1 MAPGKRSKRAANEQ
15 VPRAVREQAPR
26 AVGEQAPRAIGEE
39 VQPPT
44 IGDAQTVSTRREG
57 QPMTNHN
64 VEESLPP
71 NLVEISSSKS
81 VCGPTTRQGLERM
94 MKGKNKLVIDIPEG
108 KGRPICEVQSA
119 KLSSEIGVISRHFI
133 PVPSKWTELTE
144 NNMQSA
150 LERLNNKFQMKMDD
164 EYVKKSVL
172 SILQK
177 LSRNQRYK
185 LHKHFKKFPPT
196 EVARQNKHV
205 DGNLTQENWDS
216 LCDLFCDPEYQKRCE
231 QNAKACNSVTMIHNQ
246 GSRAF
251 VASRYRLRKEEQEPD
266 RIEFFK
272 ATHFS
277 EAKGWSTTAAKNAYE
292 EMIQMLNETP
302 EEGKEPMK
310 VDEIMDK
317 VLGTSPGYVKG
328 LGYGPK
334 PVKSSNAKVVE
345 VNKSSK
351 KTEMK
356 LKKCQ
361 LKIKGMRAK
370 MKSQMDAVRNAL
382 KEVGI
387 MVPNIEP
394 SESDESSESESSESS
409 EESANSGTPPEIDSS
424 NY

>member
-15 VPRAVREQAPR
+15 VPRAANEQVPR
-26 AVGEQAPRAIGEE
+26 AVGEQAPRAVGEA

-44 IGDAQTVSTRREG
+44 IGEAQTVSTRREG
-57 QPMTNHN
+57 QTMPNHNVETMPNHN
-64 VEESLPP
+64 VEELLPP
-71 NLVEISSSKS
+71 NLAEISSSKR
-81 VCGPTTRQGLERM
+81 VRGPTTGQGLERM
-94 MKGKNKLVIDIPEG
+94 LKGKNKLVIDIPEG
-108 KGRPICEVQSA
+108 KGRPICE
-119 KLSSEIGVISRHFI
+119 
-133 PVPSKWTELTE
+133 
-144 NNMQSA
+144 
-150 LERLNNKFQMKMDD
+150 NKFQMKMDD

-185 LHKHFKKFPPT
+185 LHKHFKKFSSA
-196 EVARQNKHV
+196 EVARQNKPV

-216 LCDLFCDPEYQKRCE
+216 LCDLFSDPEYQ
-231 QNAKACNSVTMIHNQ
+231 
-246 GSRAF
+246 
-251 VASRYRLRKEEQEPD
+251 RKEEQEPD

-272 ATHFS
+272 ATHYS
-277 EAKGWSTTAAKNAYE
+277 EAKGWSTIAAQNAYE
-292 EMIQMLNETP
+292 KMIQMLNETP
-302 EEGKEPMK
+302 EEGKEPMT

-317 VLGTSPGYVKG
+317 VLGTSSGYVKG

-370 MKSQMDAVRNAL
+370 MKSQMDAMRNAL
-382 KEVGI
+382 KEAGI

-409 EESANSGTPPEIDSS
+409 EESADSGTPPEIDSS